1 MKKTVILT
9 ISLILI
15 ISFVTTAFA
24 TSEVINNEREGLLG
38 EYNET
43 PIEEIGVMPIDMD
56 YPEDDLYTTRYNYED
71 EYTFAKDDLLEAKS
85 RVEYEGLK
93 LNGNAFIFS
102 KDVYLKD
109 TTIKGNIFV
118 CAENVKFDNV
128 LVEGS
133 VYLASNSADLYV
145 YTQDAYI
152 AANHLT
158 ISPMANITRTVKAVG
173 NEITL
178 SGTINKNC
186 YIEANELSIDENCT
200 ILGDLEYLSNEE
212 IEISKDKVNGNIK
225 YIKPNKEDNKTGLES
240 FLVVKVGKLLSI
252 AINTFIIAGIILLL
266 RKNAIKNK
274 KSIVSNIL
282 SSLGLGLI
290 ALIMIPSISL
300 MLVMTVV
307 GAGIGV
313 ILFILY
319 LLILLN
325 SISVVA
331 LETALLINSHKE
343 SKMNNWQI
351 LVIAILIALGIGIIR
366 YIPVVKSLVSII
378 LPILSIGIVIKAILR
393 KKEQL
398 SEESIKEA

>member
-9 ISLILI
+9 ILLIVI

-225 YIKPNKEDNKTGLES
+225 YIKPNKEDNKAGLES

-300 MLVMTVV
+300 I